1 MSDPIILRLAAIE
14 ARLAALESRPAQP
27 TGRGP
32 GAVADDR
39 ELDSDKG
46 NPTIR
51 RDPKRWLASGGA
63 SFVGARYSECPAD
76 YLDEVASFCEWA
88 ASKNDRELA
97 ADDPKRKYI
106 DYDRR
111 DAARARGWAARIR
124 AGKVVQTPRAESAKR
139 MIDTGAFDP
148 DAPVD
153 DFGASDDDLPF

>member
-1 MSDPIILRLAAIE
+1 MNADALTIRIAAIE
-14 ARLAALESRPAQP
+14 ARLAARESRGPQAA
-27 TGRGP
+27 GRGP

-51 RDPKRWLASGGA
+51 RDPKRWLSNGGA

-76 YLDEVASFCEWA
+76 YLDEVAGFNEWA
-88 ASKNDRELA
+88 ADKNERTLP

-124 AGKVVQTPRAESAKR
+124 AGYVAAPNAAPAKR
-139 MIDTGAFDP
+139 MIDTSAVG
-148 DAPVD
+148 D
-153 DFGASDDDLPF
+153 DFGGDESIPF